1 MTKKAED
8 QASNLNHRAGR
19 GEWVAPTIK
28 KMRAGSAEVG
38 TRVTIQDGPLAES
51 RS

>member
-1 MTKKAED
+1 MTNRAEG
-8 QASNLNHRAGR
+8 QASLRKEDAVSDA
-19 GEWVAPTIK
+19 WVQPAVV

-38 TRVTIQDGPLAES
+38 TRTVVQDGPLAES

>member
-1 MTKKAED
+1 MTKRAEE
-8 QASNLNHRAGR
+8 QASNLNRRDGR
-19 GEWVAPTIK
+19 SQWVAPSLT